1 MSRVGF
7 LHGQLW
13 QRLPRRLR
21 RSALFHCTALLA
33 PRPSLQA
40 SARAP
45 VIVAGA
51 LRSASGLGESARLC
65 HDALKAAGVEVYGI
79 DLTSTLMQPE
89 DLADFAFVDG
99 REVEEAGTLI
109 LHVNSPLLP
118 LAMLK
123 LGASLVRNKRVIGY
137 WAWELPRVPAD
148 WRHGMPFVHEIWV
161 PSGFTAD
168 AIRPRAG
175 NRPVRVM
182 GHPIAVR
189 NAPQIQ
195 RRRPSNYPFT
205 VLTIFDMGSSFARKN
220 PCAAI
225 QAFRLAFGN
234 DERARLTIKCS
245 NAALFPKGLA
255 LMRAAIGKA
264 DNIKVIDRIMPPC
277 EVEALYS
284 EADAVL
290 SLHRSE
296 GFGLIIAEAMLRGL
310 PVVAT
315 DWSGN
320 RDFLTVDTGCPI
332 GYRLVPAHDPQETY
346 DHPDMLWP
354 EADVEEAARAL
365 KELGASPQL
374 RETLGQK
381 AAAYAKSQFGI
392 QNYGKRFAE
401 QLQI

>member
-1 MSRVGF
+1 
-7 LHGQLW
+7 
-13 QRLPRRLR
+13 
-21 RSALFHCTALLA
+21 
-33 PRPSLQA
+33 
-40 SARAP
+40 
-45 VIVAGA
+45 
-51 LRSASGLGESARLC
+51 
-65 HDALKAAGVEVYGI
+65 
-79 DLTSTLMQPE
+79 MQPE

-284 EADAVL
+284 EADAGAVL
-290 SLHRSE
+290 DRYADLQ
-296 GFGLIIAEAMLRGL
+296 FVLIDCEKDDYVRFFDRLRLAPGAV
-310 PVVAT
+310 VVADNILSHDLHDYVRHVRAVPGIRSIT
-315 DWSGN
+315 
-320 RDFLTVDTGCPI
+320 LPI
-332 GYRLVPAHDPQETY
+332 GKGLEVSRVDVPRTRSAGP
-346 DHPDMLWP
+346 
-354 EADVEEAARAL
+354 A
-365 KELGASPQL
+365 
-374 RETLGQK
+374 
-381 AAAYAKSQFGI
+381 
-392 QNYGKRFAE
+392 
-401 QLQI
+401 